1 MWLGVIT
8 FPRRYACAEFGL
20 CRGRDASIG
29 CQPKNKSTSTQ
40 KDVEFGISNIAEDFY
55 WMSLLVEAGGDYC
68 STVPSALWQIY
79 PVPVCYI
86 SYLDILGSLESTL
99 FCVCDHHNM
108 TVARH
113 LRSRAPRAQV
123 GCW

>member
-1 MWLGVIT
+1 MSEAKEGSRHVGSVV
-8 FPRRYACAEFGL
+8 PR
-20 CRGRDASIG
+20 
-29 CQPKNKSTSTQ
+29 
-40 KDVEFGISNIAEDFY
+40 
-55 WMSLLVEAGGDYC
+55 DYC

-113 LRSRAPRAQV
+113 LRSREPKLAAGDLDTTRV
-123 GCW
+123 